1 VEFTAIED
9 HHDEFDEMDE
19 EDHEEMED
27 SEDAS
32 FGQKQ
37 TRSVDNYLSLVLLN
51 LQ

>member
-9 HHDEFDEMDE
+9 HHDEFEDMDE
-19 EDHEEMED
+19 QEQEEKED

-32 FGQKQ
+32 FGSKH

-51 LQ
+51 SQ